1 MSAIRTLAPALSGL
15 IGKDL
20 SATVHD
26 AAAVIGMAARVRACR
41 AAGTPTP
48 FTKAEVTFLRDYTAD
63 PLEAIKAAEYEL
75 QGLSVHARTLELS
88 SAPGQR
94 LDLPRIKPGQT
105 GTVGTPLAITLAK
118 DATPE
123 VKARTVLMREE
134 HRDGAKALAMLG
146 MLQALR
152 DCDAANRAAGIA
164 FAAVAS
170 VKGKL
175 APKRLESHAA
185 ALLTADPGQVAAL
198 LKAMG
203 LPAEAVGA
211 IVALMVAKAKP
222 AAEVIPALLP
232 APV

>member
-63 PLEAIKAAEYEL
+63 PLSAIREAETAL
-75 QGLSVHARTLELS
+75 QPLADQARTIALS
-88 SAPGQR
+88 ALAGQR
-94 LDLPRIKPGQT
+94 LDLPRIKPSDTSSDGRK
-105 GTVGTPLAITLAK
+105 LAITCAK
-118 DATPE
+118 DATADT
-123 VKARTVLMREE
+123 KALATIHREE

-170 VKGKL
+170 VKGKP

-211 IVALMVAKAKP
+211 IVALMVAKAAP
-222 AAEVIPALLP
+222 APCVIPTALP